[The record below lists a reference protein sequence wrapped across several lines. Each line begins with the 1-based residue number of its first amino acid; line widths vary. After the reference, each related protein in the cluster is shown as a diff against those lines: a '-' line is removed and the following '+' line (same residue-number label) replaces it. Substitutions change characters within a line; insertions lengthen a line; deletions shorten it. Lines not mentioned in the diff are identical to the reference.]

1 MTGEVQWESGDEYR
15 LLFDGMMEGFAHCRM
30 LYDDQGRP
38 DDFEYLRVNPAF
50 ARLTGIEQA
59 EGRRVTEV
67 IPTIRQE
74 TPELL
79 EIYARVAETGEPAE
93 FDIDFTPLD
102 KWLHVAVS
110 RPREGEVVSFFFDV
124 SEREGAVLLARE
136 SEERLHRSL
145 AAAGAGTWEWD
156 LTTGRNEW
164 SREVWALYDLDPREH
179 AASYEGWLASVRL
192 EDREGLESLL
202 REAAATGADL
212 DFEWRVNTHDGSHR
226 WLLSHGSAERD
237 AQGAPV
243 RYRGVVLDVTDR
255 KRAALEM
262 LENEQR
268 YVAIFEHSPIAIS
281 LTSMPSGRIVSA
293 NAAYCRLVEGPLEEI
308 LGRTIVEL
316 GIASKEQW
324 KGIVAA
330 LQAEGAIR
338 EREIRRRK
346 LNGDTMIV
354 TVSLVRVVLS
364 GSEHVLSMIR
374 DVTAQKQAEQAEKE
388 SRARLAAAL
397 ASMTDGVYIS
407 DAEGDLVDV
416 NEAFAR
422 INRFSSKEEC
432 LRTFEEYPDLFEVSL
447 DGETVPPDMWAVTR
461 ALRGEARADVEYGIR
476 RKDTGEY
483 WDASYSFAPIRG
495 RGGEIIGSVFVERDV
510 SDRKRAERELKDS
523 MEQFRSLFE
532 YSPVAVFS
540 TTPDGRVSSANP
552 AACLM
557 FGCTEEEICARGRG
571 GLLDTGDPRLAAA
584 LEERRRTGSV
594 RGAELTAI
602 RHDGEHFPVEVDSV
616 ILPGEPTRSFVMMR
630 DITERLRAEEALVAS
645 ERRFRRIND
654 AGLVGVVSWR
664 ADGRI
669 TDAND
674 RFLEMLG
681 YTREDVERD
690 GFGWAS
696 ITPPEWKDR
705 DLESLEELRTTGRN
719 AAPFEK
725 EYYRKDGS
733 RLPIL
738 VTAAALDEEGQRGIG
753 LILDISDQ
761 KRAESDLRR
770 LNLELEDRVR
780 RRTSDLEAANAELE
794 SFAYSVSH
802 DLRAPLRHIAAFSGL
817 LEDELAG
824 ARSAEVSH
832 FLHRIAQS
840 AAEMSLLI
848 DDLLEF
854 SRVGR
859 TDMHVEQVDM
869 HALVEDVVEVLRSDL
884 GGRHVDVSV
893 GEVLPVAGD
902 RTLLRQ
908 VWANL
913 LGNAFKYT
921 RPRDPAT
928 IEVGSRQEGGETVY
942 WVRDN
947 GVGFD
952 MHYVDRLFRV
962 FERLHRS
969 EEFEGTGIGL
979 ANVSRILGRHD
990 GRCWAE
996 SELDVGSTFYFALP
1010 RGYVPGQMEKRP

>member
-1 MTGEVQWESGDEYR
+1 MTGEVQWESGEEYR

-50 ARLTGIEQA
+50 VRLTGIVDAQ
-59 EGRRVTEV
+59 GRRATEV
-67 IPTIRQE
+67 LPTIKQE

-79 EIYARVAETGEPAE
+79 QICARVAETGEPAE

-102 KWLHVAVS
+102 KWLHVSATS
-110 RPREGEVVSFFFDV
+110 PREGEFVAFFYDV
-124 SEREGAVLLARE
+124 SERERAASLART
-136 SEERLHRSL
+136 SDERLHRSL

-156 LTTGRNEW
+156 LTTGLNEW
-164 SREVWALYDLDPREH
+164 SEELWALYDLDPREH
-179 AASYEGWLASVRL
+179 TASYEGWLASVRP
-192 EDREGLESLL
+192 EDRDGLESLL

-212 DFEWRVNTHDGSHR
+212 DFEWRVNTRDGSPR

-243 RYRGVVLDVTDR
+243 RYRGVVIDVSDR
-255 KRAALEM
+255 KRAVLEM

-268 YVAIFEHSPIAIS
+268 YAAIFEHSPIAIS
-281 LTSMPSGRIVSA
+281 LTSMPEGRLVSV
-293 NAAYCRLVEGPLEEI
+293 NAAYCRLIEGPREEI
-308 LGRTIVEL
+308 VGRTIVEL
-316 GIASKEQW
+316 GIASEEQW
-324 KGIVAA
+324 AGIVAA
-330 LQAEGAIR
+330 LYAEGAIR

-346 LNGDTMIV
+346 LNGEAMIV
-354 TVSLVRVVLS
+354 TVSLVRVVLG

-374 DVTAQKQAEQAEKE
+374 DITAQKQAEEAVER
-388 SRARLAAAL
+388 SRARLDAAL

-407 DAEGDLVDV
+407 DAAGDLVDV

-432 LRTFEEYPDLFEVSL
+432 LRTFEEYPDLFEVFL
-447 DGETVPPDMWAVTR
+447 DDEPAPLDQWAVPR
-461 ALRGEARADVEYGIR
+461 ALSGEARADVEYGIR

-495 RGGEIIGSVFVERDV
+495 SGGEIAGSVFVERDV
-510 SDRKRAERELKDS
+510 SDRKRVERELRES
-523 MEQFRSLFE
+523 LQRFRSLFE
-532 YSPVAVFS
+532 YIPVAVFA
-540 TTPDGRVSSANP
+540 TTPDGRVSAANP
-552 AACLM
+552 AACSM
-557 FGCTEEEICARGRG
+557 FGCSEAEICEKARD
-571 GLLDTGDPRLAAA
+571 GLLDASDPRLAAA

-602 RHDGEHFPVEVDSV
+602 RHDGERFPVEVDSV
-616 ILPGEPTRSFVMMR
+616 ILPGEPSFSFVMMR
-630 DITERLRAEEALVAS
+630 DITARLQAEQDLVAS

-654 AGLVGVVSWR
+654 AGLVGVVSWT

-669 TDAND
+669 TEAND
-674 RFLEMLG
+674 RFFEMLG
-681 YTREDVERD
+681 YTQEEVETGRIR
-690 GFGWAS
+690 WTE

-705 DLESLEELRTTGRN
+705 DGESLKELRTTGRN

-733 RLPIL
+733 RLPVL
-738 VTAAALDEEGQRGIG
+738 VTAASLDDEGEHGVG
-753 LILDISDQ
+753 LILDVTDL
-761 KRAESDLRR
+761 KRAEAELRR
-770 LNLELEDRVR
+770 LNVGLEERVR
-780 RRTSDLEAANAELE
+780 RRTMDLEAANAELE
-794 SFAYSVSH
+794 AFSYSVSH
-802 DLRAPLRHIAAFSGL
+802 DLRAPLRHVSGFATLL
-817 LEDELAG
+817 LEKLGDDDEEAG
-824 ARSAEVSH
+824 H
-832 FLHRIAQS
+832 FLDRITQS
-840 AAEMSLLI
+840 AADMSVLI
-848 DDLLEF
+848 DDLLQL

-859 TDMHVEQVDM
+859 AEMHVEQVDM
-869 HALVEDVVEVLRSDL
+869 ADLVDDVLELLRSDL
-884 GGRHVDVSV
+884 DDRCVDVSV

-996 SELDVGSTFYFALP
+996 SELDAGSTFYFALP